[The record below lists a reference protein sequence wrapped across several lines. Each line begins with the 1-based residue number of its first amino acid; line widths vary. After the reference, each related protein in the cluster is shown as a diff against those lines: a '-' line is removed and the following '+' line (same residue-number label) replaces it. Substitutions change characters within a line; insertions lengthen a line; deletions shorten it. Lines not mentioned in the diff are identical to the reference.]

1 MSRQILVG
9 FVIVIGA
16 AVASA
21 LTTSYVL
28 RTYLQSAA
36 PSHDHIMSVPAA
48 QSVLASPGPTYPAE
62 TQGQTSREADVL
74 ALPADIA
81 AEPSTCATMANTS
94 ERNWQC
100 DHNQIEGTVN
110 VPLKSITER
119 GQFVIL
125 ERK

>member
-1 MSRQILVG
+1 MSRQILIG

-28 RTYLQSAA
+28 RTYLQPAA

-48 QSVLASPGPTYPAE
+48 QSALASPGPTYPAE
-62 TQGQTSREADVL
+62 TQGQTSRDADVL
-74 ALPADIA
+74 AMLADIA
-81 AEPSTCATMANTS
+81 AEPSTCTTVVNSNART
-94 ERNWQC
+94 WQC
-100 DHNQIEGTVN
+100 DHYQDEGTVN
-110 VPLKSITER
+110 FALKSISER
-119 GQFVIL
+119 GRFIIL

>member
-1 MSRQILVG
+1 VSRQILIG

-28 RTYLQSAA
+28 RTYSQPVA

-48 QSVLASPGPTYPAE
+48 QSALPSPNPTNTAE
-62 TQGQTSREADVL
+62 IQSQTSRDADVL
-74 ALPADIA
+74 ALLAEIA
-81 AEPSTCATMANTS
+81 TEPSTCDILVNSSARA
-94 ERNWQC
+94 WQC
-100 DHNQIEGTVN
+100 DHDQMEGTVN
-110 VPLKSITER
+110 FPLKSITER
-119 GQFVIL
+119 GRFIIL